1 MTNDFFGGM
10 IAGAV
15 MIITI
20 VAAFQ
25 VGLNRGFDLAI
36 TILNKERS
44 ELLQAKSKV
53 LLYPFAQDRT
63 K

>member
-1 MTNDFFGGM
+1 MTNDFFAGMVAGGL
-10 IAGAV
+10 